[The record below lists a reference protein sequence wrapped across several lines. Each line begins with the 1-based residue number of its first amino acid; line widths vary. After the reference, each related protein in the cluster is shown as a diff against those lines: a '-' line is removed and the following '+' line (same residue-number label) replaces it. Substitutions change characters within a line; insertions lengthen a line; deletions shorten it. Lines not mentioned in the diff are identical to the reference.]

1 MGMTT
6 VQRNKLRNL
15 ILSGVA
21 VVAVVLLSAGL
32 SELELLPGQPFSLEG
47 TEIEAQGFGPSPA
60 VEAILTLGRVL
71 FVLAWLLLPVSII
84 YLIKSAEFRKR
95 VLKSLLSMLLFLAI
109 VYLFMRA
116 RSGLDRGQE
125 IQFPG
130 MSSPPEPLS
139 QAPTAEFVADP
150 SQWLVL
156 VASLAL
162 AVLLVASLVGVAW
175 FFWRRRRRPE
185 SPLGRLARDALQAL
199 EGGADLKNTVI
210 RCYFQMARVLDEQRG
225 IRRQQSM
232 TPREFERRLEE
243 EGLPGEPVRQLTR
256 LFEEVR
262 YGTRVPGEREERQ
275 AIASLR
281 AIVEAC
287 GRLAER
293 GRMEDGGWRM
303 ESGEWR
309 VENGE
314 WRMES

>member
-6 VQRNKLRNL
+6 VRRNKLRTL

-21 VVAVVLLSAGL
+21 IVAIVLLSAGL
-32 SELELLPGQPFSLEG
+32 SELELLPGQPFSLG
-47 TEIEAQGFGPSPA
+47 GAGFEAQGFGPSPV
-60 VEAILTLGRVL
+60 VEIIMTLGRVL
-71 FVLAWLLLPVSII
+71 FVLAWLLLPAAII
-84 YLIKSAEFRKR
+84 YLIKSPEFRKR
-95 VLKSLLSMLLFLAI
+95 VLKSLLSMLLFLTI
-109 VYLFMRA
+109 VYLFMRVW
-116 RSGLDRGQE
+116 SGFDRGQE

-130 MSSPPEPLS
+130 VLSPPEPLS
-139 QAPTAEFVADP
+139 PAPTAEFVADP

-156 VASLAL
+156 AASLAL
-162 AVLLVASLVGVAW
+162 AVLLVASLVGIAW
-175 FFWRRRRRPE
+175 FFWRRRRPE
-185 SPLGRLARDALQAL
+185 SSLGRLARDALQAL
-199 EGGADLKNTVI
+199 EAGANLKNTVI

-232 TPREFERRLEE
+232 TPREFERRLEG

-262 YGTRVPGEREERQ
+262 YGTMVPGEREERQ

-293 GRMEDGGWRM
+293 GGMGNRE
-303 ESGEWR
+303 
-309 VENGE
+309 
-314 WRMES
+314 

>member
-1 MGMTT
+1 MTT
-6 VQRNKLRNL
+6 VRRNKLRTL
-15 ILSGVA
+15 ILSGIA
-21 VVAVVLLSAGL
+21 VVAIVLLSAGL

-47 TEIEAQGFGPSPA
+47 ASEFEAQGLGPSPA
-60 VEAILTLGRVL
+60 VEVILILGRVL
-71 FVLAWLLLPVSII
+71 FVLAWLLLPAAII
-84 YLIKSAEFRKR
+84 YLIKSPEFRKR
-95 VLKSLLSMLLFLAI
+95 VLKSLLSMLLFFAT

-139 QAPTAEFVADP
+139 PAPTAEFVADP
-150 SQWLVL
+150 SRWLVL
-156 VASLAL
+156 AASLAL

-175 FFWRRRRRPE
+175 FFWRRRRRPA
-185 SPLGRLARDALQAL
+185 SPLGQLARDALQAL
-199 EGGADLKNTVI
+199 EAGADLKNTVI

-243 EGLPGEPVRQLTR
+243 AGLPGEPVRQLTR

-262 YGTRVPGEREERQ
+262 YGTMVPGEREERQ

-287 GRLAER
+287 GGPAER